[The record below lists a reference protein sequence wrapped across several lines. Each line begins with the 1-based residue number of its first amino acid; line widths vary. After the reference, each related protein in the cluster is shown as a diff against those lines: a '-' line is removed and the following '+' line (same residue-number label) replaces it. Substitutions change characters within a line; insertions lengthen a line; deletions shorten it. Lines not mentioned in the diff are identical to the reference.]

1 MSTQAQAQHCKEYM
15 QPIHINTRATSVL
28 AKHIVEQIRKKLRA
42 SEEGGLGVNRQK
54 ICQER
59 FHGMSYRSSSSIILR
74 AGCSIMLLS
83 LHNFHLLLIVLIAK
97 QFAKEPSRTA
107 FDSSRRPYF
116 RPGTGFGRREHLFGV
131 GWFLEWPGG
140 QRPLNSTWPWSGVK
154 LSILVLWGVCWMFYM
169 RMQCWQQAQP
179 HTSHSHSHPQTSL
192 RKAPRPSVFHL
203 SPTAKNYLSS
213 DQQQTGSVIKQEQ
226 EPYDPFI
233 LGQYQDNHSNHTQGD
248 HLQRPSDSN
257 WPLLFEFDPHLNN
270 TRICKQITENQG
282 IFQPIPKSDQ
292 IWYPTRQYAY
302 TEAAAPRTQQVLVAM
317 SNTPERQN
325 RQPKSPVLPQG
336 SYNKEGITDSD
347 NITSHNLNP
356 DHDTNGL
363 VPTLPAV
370 PEVSKLQTDI
380 TTVGLPILIAEGRE
394 SENHSKETNGGG
406 NEKNGLLSV
415 AGTSPHHFSAQGKHQ
430 FAASQ
435 APGYQA
441 LHYQESNRQS
451 ENHQA
456 GLRDNTYFPEDY
468 DHDPDSN
475 FFQYQ
480 DNSRPN
486 NNMSLSYESRSFMTD
501 TQYPMQMAHETQEQD
516 EFKPHDEHNYP
527 SPPPPMSENP
537 YTTQS
542 MTETPDH
549 PSLELPE
556 LPKDEDEA
564 PSPGR
569 SKPVPKPDR
578 EITKDA
584 NGRFYCTW
592 PGCTEEVK
600 DFNRKC
606 EWSKHMD
613 KHDRPYRCKEPG
625 CEKLPGFTYSGG
637 LLRHEREVH
646 GKHGGPKKQLN
657 CPHPNCKRH
666 TGKGFSRQENLN
678 EHLRRVHTADTGM
691 IQMSQMNMDETE
703 EDASQAII
711 TGMKR
716 KRGNS
721 KGDVSELES
730 LREEIK
736 KMKAENDELK
746 RQSQAQQAQTAE
758 VMRQLVELQ
767 NLATLQHPRMNA
779 PQATM

>member
-1 MSTQAQAQHCKEYM
+1 
-15 QPIHINTRATSVL
+15 
-28 AKHIVEQIRKKLRA
+28 
-42 SEEGGLGVNRQK
+42 
-54 ICQER
+54 
-59 FHGMSYRSSSSIILR
+59 
-74 AGCSIMLLS
+74 
-83 LHNFHLLLIVLIAK
+83 
-97 QFAKEPSRTA
+97 
-107 FDSSRRPYF
+107 
-116 RPGTGFGRREHLFGV
+116 
-131 GWFLEWPGG
+131 
-140 QRPLNSTWPWSGVK
+140 
-154 LSILVLWGVCWMFYM
+154 
-169 RMQCWQQAQP
+169 
-179 HTSHSHSHPQTSL
+179 
-192 RKAPRPSVFHL
+192 
-203 SPTAKNYLSS
+203 
-213 DQQQTGSVIKQEQ
+213 
-226 EPYDPFI
+226 
-233 LGQYQDNHSNHTQGD
+233 
-248 HLQRPSDSN
+248 
-257 WPLLFEFDPHLNN
+257 
-270 TRICKQITENQG
+270 
-282 IFQPIPKSDQ
+282 
-292 IWYPTRQYAY
+292 
-302 TEAAAPRTQQVLVAM
+302 M

-325 RQPKSPVLPQG
+325 RQSKSPVLPQG

-370 PEVSKLQTDI
+370 PGVSKLQTDI
-380 TTVGLPILIAEGRE
+380 TTVGPPSLIAEGRE
-394 SENHSKETNGGG
+394 SENHPKEKNGAPPAAGGG

-456 GLRDNTYFPEDY
+456 GLYERGNHLPYEYPLNIHPPPSRDNTYFPEDY

-537 YTTQS
+537 YTTQP

-556 LPKDEDEA
+556 LPKDEEEA

-691 IQMSQMNMDETE
+691 TQISQMNMDETE